1 MTAAILAGALA
12 QALAWVVVRRRG
24 ASVWTTTAPVLAV
37 LGVVAIVVAG
47 PALSAEVS
55 VPLALGIGVVV
66 GAALY
71 AATFV
76 FVRLVGPRWRA
87 LDAQARTLYA
97 QRSRLSAPLAIAVAA
112 GIAAVGEE
120 LFWRGLVVD
129 WAKDALGA
137 NLEAGVVTWVGY
149 VVVNGF
155 SANLAIVAGAVVGGA
170 VWTALAI
177 WSGGVL
183 ASIACHA
190 CWTGLMLARPVI
202 GGRAG
207 P

>member
-1 MTAAILAGALA
+1 VTAAILAGALA

>member
-1 MTAAILAGALA
+1 VTAAILAGALA

-129 WAKDALGA
+129 WATDAFGA
-137 NLEAGVVTWVGY
+137 DVEAGVVTWVGY
-149 VVVNGF
+149 VVVNAF
-155 SANLAIVAGAVVGGA
+155 SGNLAIVAGAVVGGA

-183 ASIACHA
+183 ASVVCHA
-190 CWTGLMLARPVI
+190 CWTGLMLARPVV
-202 GGRAG
+202 GGRTG

>member
-1 MTAAILAGALA
+1 MTAAVLAGALA

-37 LGVVAIVVAG
+37 LGVVAIVVAR
-47 PALSAEVS
+47 PALSGEVS
-55 VPLALGIGVVV
+55 VPLAFGIGVVV

-71 AATFV
+71 AATFA
-76 FVRLVGPRWRA
+76 FVRLVAPRWHA

-97 QRSRLSAPLAIAVAA
+97 QRSGLTPVLAIAVAA
-112 GIAAVGEE
+112 GIATVGEE

-129 WAKDALGA
+129 WEKDALGA

>member
-1 MTAAILAGALA
+1 VTAAILAGALA

-71 AATFV
+71 AATFA

>member
-1 MTAAILAGALA
+1 VTAAVLAGALA

-37 LGVVAIVVAG
+37 LGVVAIVVAR
-47 PALSAEVS
+47 PALSGEVS
-55 VPLALGIGVVV
+55 VPLAFGIGVVV
-66 GAALY
+66 GPAFY
-71 AATFV
+71 AATFA
-76 FVRLVGPRWRA
+76 FVRLVAPRWHA
-87 LDAQARTLYA
+87 FDAQARTLYA
-97 QRSRLSAPLAIAVAA
+97 QRPRLSPAVAIAVAA
-112 GIAAVGEE
+112 GIATVGEE

-129 WAKDALGA
+129 WAKDALRA
-137 NLEAGVVTWVGY
+137 DVEAGVVTWVGY
-149 VVVNGF
+149 AVVNGF

-183 ASIACHA
+183 ASIVCHA

-202 GGRAG
+202 GGRTG

>member
-1 MTAAILAGALA
+1 VTAAVLAGALA

-37 LGVVAIVVAG
+37 LGVVAIVVAR
-47 PALSAEVS
+47 PALSGEVS
-55 VPLALGIGVVV
+55 VPLAFGIGVVV
-66 GAALY
+66 GPAFY
-71 AATFV
+71 AATFA
-76 FVRLVGPRWRA
+76 FVRLVAPRWHA
-87 LDAQARTLYA
+87 FDAQARTLYA
-97 QRSRLSAPLAIAVAA
+97 QRPRLSPAVAIAVAA
-112 GIAAVGEE
+112 GIATVGEE
-120 LFWRGLVVD
+120 LFWRGLAVD

-137 NLEAGVVTWVGY
+137 DVEAGVVTWVGY
-149 VVVNGF
+149 AVVNGF

-183 ASIACHA
+183 ASIVCHA

-202 GGRAG
+202 GGRTG

>member
-1 MTAAILAGALA
+1 VTAAILAGALA

-97 QRSRLSAPLAIAVAA
+97 QRSRLSAPLAIAAA

>member
-1 MTAAILAGALA
+1 VTAAILAGALA

-37 LGVVAIVVAG
+37 LGVVAIVVAR
-47 PALSAEVS
+47 PALSGEVS
-55 VPLALGIGVVV
+55 VPLAFGIGVVV
-66 GAALY
+66 GPAFY
-71 AATFV
+71 AATFA
-76 FVRLVGPRWRA
+76 FVRLVAPRWHA
-87 LDAQARTLYA
+87 FDAQARTLYA
-97 QRSRLSAPLAIAVAA
+97 QRPRLSPAVAIAVAA
-112 GIAAVGEE
+112 GIATVGEE
-120 LFWRGLVVD
+120 LFWRGLAVD

-137 NLEAGVVTWVGY
+137 DVEAGVVTWVGY
-149 VVVNGF
+149 AVVNGF

-183 ASIACHA
+183 ASIVCHA

-202 GGRAG
+202 GGRTG

>member
-1 MTAAILAGALA
+1 
-12 QALAWVVVRRRG
+12 
-24 ASVWTTTAPVLAV
+24 
-37 LGVVAIVVAG
+37 VVAG

-97 QRSRLSAPLAIAVAA
+97 QRSRLSAPLAIAAA

>member
-129 WAKDALGA
+129 WATDAFGA
-137 NLEAGVVTWVGY
+137 DVEAGVVTWVGY
-149 VVVNGF
+149 VVVNAF
-155 SANLAIVAGAVVGGA
+155 SGNLAIVAGAVVGGA

-183 ASIACHA
+183 ASVVCHA

-202 GGRAG
+202 GGRTG

>member
-1 MTAAILAGALA
+1 VTAAVLAGALA

-37 LGVVAIVVAG
+37 LGVVAIVVAR
-47 PALSAEVS
+47 PALSGEVS
-55 VPLALGIGVVV
+55 VPLAFGIGVVV
-66 GAALY
+66 GPAFY
-71 AATFV
+71 AATFA
-76 FVRLVGPRWRA
+76 FVRLVAPRWHA
-87 LDAQARTLYA
+87 FDAQARTLYA
-97 QRSRLSAPLAIAVAA
+97 QRPRLSPAVAIAVAA
-112 GIAAVGEE
+112 GIATVGEE
-120 LFWRGLVVD
+120 LFWRGLAVD

-137 NLEAGVVTWVGY
+137 DVEAGVVTWVGY
-149 VVVNGF
+149 AVVNGF

-183 ASIACHA
+183 ASIVCHA